1 MNPLRFL
8 LPWAMI
14 VSAAAAPAWVKHQ
27 DPAGFSLEMPAGW
40 QVRSDRLTDIGVGD
54 AQARATALIRA
65 RVVRGNLARWLGSD
79 YAATEPG
86 MRNVRVDQIKSTG
99 TDVVHATI
107 SYTNPQG
114 MAKRGRVLVVRR
126 GTLATVFVA
135 TAPPAEL
142 EANLPLLARVIDS
155 LRFEAPKSRGPA
167 KTAKLAPLAFSRW
180 ADPREQAFVVDLPT
194 GWRHEGGLQRTTWNR
209 RVALTSTSPD
219 GAAVLFNG
227 DPLVPRMFILPNQT
241 TAQFGG
247 GMSNT
252 WGPDA
257 QIVQAFQ
264 SAEVF
269 GAQLVQRRF
278 GGQATGAQPRPDLVQ
293 IAQRNPL
300 LTQGLS
306 AVTAADVEFRLADG
320 RVGVL
325 TVTTFGSQ
333 VGGVGGSWW
342 AEGVHGFIA
351 PPDRVAQVAGAL
363 ARMIASFQ
371 VSPNWATGE
380 RQHELRL
387 GRLWTDYLAASA
399 KQQQQTIEARW
410 ASDAARQRQTRDILG
425 GTVRLQDPQT
435 GEVIE
440 TTARDRYYFRANAGG
455 QSTVIGSDTDASPL
469 PKLDLRRLLQVG
481 VDVPDR

>member
-1 MNPLRFL
+1 M
-8 LPWAMI
+8 
-14 VSAAAAPAWVKHQ
+14 
-27 DPAGFSLEMPAGW
+27 
-40 QVRSDRLTDIGVGD
+40 
-54 AQARATALIRA
+54 
-65 RVVRGNLARWLGSD
+65 RG
-79 YAATEPG
+79 
-86 MRNVRVDQIKSTG
+86 VRVEQIKATG
-99 TDVVHATI
+99 ADVVHASI
-107 SYTNPQG
+107 SYANPQG
-114 MAKRGRVLVVRR
+114 TAKRGRVVVVRR

-142 EANLPLLARVIDS
+142 AANLPVLARIIDS
-155 LRFEAPKSRGPA
+155 LRFVPPKTSGPA
-167 KTAKLAPLAFSRW
+167 KPARLAPLAFGRW
-180 ADPREQAFVVDLPT
+180 VDPREQAFTVDLPT

-209 RVALTSTSPD
+209 RVALTSSSPD

-247 GMSNT
+247 GMSNN

-257 QIVQAFQ
+257 QLVLAFQ
-264 SAEVF
+264 SADVF

-278 GGQATGAQPRPDLVQ
+278 GGQVTGTQPRPDLVQ

-320 RVGVL
+320 RVGLL

-333 VGGVGGSWW
+333 VGGVGGTWW

-351 PPDRVAQVAGAL
+351 PADRVAQVAGAL
-363 ARMIASFQ
+363 ARMMATFQ
-371 VSPNWATGE
+371 VSPSWATGE

-410 ASDAARQRQTRDILG
+410 TSDAARQRQMRDILG

-440 TTARDRYYFRANAGG
+440 TAARDRYYYRVNQAGQPAVVG
-455 QSTVIGSDTDASPL
+455 TDTDSNPW